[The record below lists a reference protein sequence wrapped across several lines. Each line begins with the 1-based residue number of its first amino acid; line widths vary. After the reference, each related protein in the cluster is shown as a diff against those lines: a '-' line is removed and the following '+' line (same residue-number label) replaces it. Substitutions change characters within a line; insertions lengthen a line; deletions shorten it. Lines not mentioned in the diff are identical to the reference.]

1 LKPASSQAGFFIR
14 INEPFLKKNSEI
26 AQSINQIKMK
36 KSILAGLV
44 FLNGIVMVAQSK
56 DEQMLKDI
64 YKSGLTNAKCYS
76 WLEHLS
82 NKIGARL
89 SGSDNAEIA
98 VQYTKAQLE
107 TLGLDKVYLQE
118 VMVPKWVRGEKETA
132 FILDDKT
139 KTAVPIA
146 ALGGSVAT
154 AKTGLTAQ
162 VIEVQGIEE
171 LKALGDK
178 IKGKIVFYNR
188 PMDPTFIETFKS
200 YGGCVDQRYAGAKEA
215 AKLGAVGTIVRSMNL
230 RLDDFPHTGAQSY
243 GDLLPTEYIPTAAIS
258 TNGAELLSKKL
269 KANPSLKFYFKQS
282 CVQMP
287 DALSYNVIGEIKGSE
302 HPENIMVVGGHLDS
316 WDLADGSHD
325 DGAGVVQSMEALHL
339 LKTLGYNPKN
349 TIRVVLFMNEENGGR
364 GGKKYAELAKT
375 NMENHIFALESDSG
389 GFSPRGFSIE
399 ADDANF
405 ELISSWKKLF
415 EPYLIHSFVKG
426 NPGADIN
433 PLSSGKIVKAGLKPD
448 SQRYFDYH
456 HALNDNFDAINKRE
470 LELGAAT
477 MASLMYLI
485 DQNGI
490 VNESS

>member
-1 LKPASSQAGFFIR
+1 
-14 INEPFLKKNSEI
+14 
-26 AQSINQIKMK
+26 MK
-36 KSILAGLV
+36 KSVIIGAFFLSGMSVLA
-44 FLNGIVMVAQSK
+44 QTS
-56 DEQMLKDI
+56 DEKMLKDI
-64 YKSGLTNAKCYS
+64 YNLSLTNGKCYS

-82 NKIGARL
+82 NKIGSRL
-89 SGSDNAEIA
+89 SGSENAEKA

-132 FILDDKT
+132 FILENKT
-139 KTAVPIA
+139 KIAVPIA

-154 AKTGLTAQ
+154 SKNGLTAE
-162 VIEVQGIEE
+162 VIEVQGIED
-171 LKALGDK
+171 LKKWGDK

-200 YGGCVDQRYAGAKEA
+200 YGGCVDQRYAVAKEA
-215 AKLGAVGTIVRSMNL
+215 AKFGAVGTIVRSMNL
-230 RLDDFPHTGAQSY
+230 RLDDYPHTGTQSY
-243 GDLLPTEYIPTAAIS
+243 GDLQPSEYIPTAAIS
-258 TNGAELLSKKL
+258 TNGAELLSQKL
-269 KANPSLKFYFKQS
+269 KANPTLKFYFKQS
-282 CVQMP
+282 CEQME
-287 DALSYNVIGEIKGSE
+287 DVLSYNVVGELKGSE
-302 HPENIMVVGGHLDS
+302 YPDNIMVVGGHLDS

-325 DGAGVVQSMEALHL
+325 DGSGVVQSMEALHIF
-339 LKTLGYNPKN
+339 KSLGYKPKN

-375 NMENHIFALESDSG
+375 NKENHIFALESDSG

-405 ELISSWKKLF
+405 QRISSWKNLF

-426 NPGADIN
+426 GAGADIN

-477 MASLMYLI
+477 MTSLLYLI

-490 VNESS
+490 ME